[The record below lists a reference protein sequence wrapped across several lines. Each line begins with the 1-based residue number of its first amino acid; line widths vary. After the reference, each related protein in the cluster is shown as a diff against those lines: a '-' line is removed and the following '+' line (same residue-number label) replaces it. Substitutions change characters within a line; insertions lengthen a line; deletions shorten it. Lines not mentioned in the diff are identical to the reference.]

1 MLGNTRCE
9 GNCVVSVAPLIMNG
23 ASSLD
28 LEGYARTGVLALHT
42 PGGPREDT
50 KQLVEDAS
58 WSSSKMM
65 RGSCRVNVVARTACF
80 YGLSAERSA

>member
-9 GNCVVSVAPLIMNG
+9 GNCVAAVAPLIMNG
-23 ASSLD
+23 VSSLV
-28 LEGYARTGVLALHT
+28 LAGYARTRVLPLHT

-50 KQLVEDAS
+50 GQLVEDAS